1 MLKPLKSHT
10 NNLQTFLRAV
20 NDIINGVFQSNQPKN

>member
-10 NNLQTFLRAV
+10 NNLQTFLRAE
-20 NDIINGVFQSNQPKN
+20 NDTTNGAF